1 MQIKHKTL
9 FLTLIMLSC
18 SLLLILWP
26 HNRAALQSLYYKEV
40 VRTKYVY
47 TRPPPWSSSLP
58 VIYAIT
64 PTYSRPVQKAELTRL
79 AHTFLHVPNL
89 HWIVVED
96 SNKTSPLVSHLLQST
111 RLNHTHLHVATPLK
125 FKVRSGMKVKPP
137 RGTLQRNL
145 ALQWLLQTYTAND
158 SQQGVVYFADDDNTY
173 SLQLF
178 EEMRFTT
185 KVSVWPVAF
194 VGSLLYESPKVNSSG
209 KVYGWR
215 VLFDPQRPF
224 AVDMAGFAV
233 NLKLIL
239 TKPQASFKLTDVK
252 PGYQESSL
260 LSDLVSLSDLEP
272 KASNCTKVRACLH
285 TVKLLQ
291 SDGGGFPHSV
301 QVLVWHTRTQNPLL
315 RKNITGFA
323 DVIEE
328 I

>member
-1 MQIKHKTL
+1 
-9 FLTLIMLSC
+9 
-18 SLLLILWP
+18 
-26 HNRAALQSLYYKEV
+26 
-40 VRTKYVY
+40 
-47 TRPPPWSSSLP
+47 
-58 VIYAIT
+58 
-64 PTYSRPVQKAELTRL
+64 
-79 AHTFLHVPNL
+79 
-89 HWIVVED
+89 
-96 SNKTSPLVSHLLQST
+96 
-111 RLNHTHLHVATPLK
+111 
-125 FKVRSGMKVKPP
+125 
-137 RGTLQRNL
+137 
-145 ALQWLLQTYTAND
+145 
-158 SQQGVVYFADDDNTY
+158 
-173 SLQLF
+173 
-178 EEMRFTT
+178 MRFTT